1 MDQLEL
7 HQVTSYWLVG
17 GANIADCVVL
27 TGNFVVLAGLRAA
40 EAHLSNQQVNDS
52 LTKRNCNRLKSVMHL

>member
-7 HQVTSYWLVG
+7 HQVTSYSLVG

-27 TGNFVVLAGLRAA
+27 TGNFVVPAGLRAA
-40 EAHLSNQQVNDS
+40 EAHLSNQQVNHS
-52 LTKRNCNRLKSVMHL
+52 LTKRNCNRLKSVMIL